1 MNWLDIVVI
10 SVMALTG
17 FMGWRLGIIKPLF
30 GVGGTLAGIYCAFQF
45 YINLSAN
52 LTFIE
57 NESIKKLIAFILIV
71 VLIVFVFVLLAN
83 FLLKLLSFF
92 FLAWIDRSGGVVL
105 GLFVGVFILSALI
118 LLISS
123 YDLWEFNQ
131 IVSESILGKLLQDFG
146 KQIWVNFDVANFVE
160 IKLNANNNL

>member
-105 GLFVGVFILSALI
+105 GVFVGVFILSALI

>member
-146 KQIWVNFDVANFVE
+146 KQIWVIFDVANFVE